1 MKICPVEAELYQVER
16 QTRTMKLTVACRN
29 FANTSKN
36 VQHADA
42 PLTEI

>member
-16 QTRTMKLTVACRN
+16 RTHTTKITVACYS
-29 FANTSKN
+29 FANTSKT

>member
-1 MKICPVEAELYQVER
+1 MKIYPVEAELYQVER
-16 QTRTMKLTVACRN
+16 RTHMMKVTVACRN
-29 FANTSKN
+29 FVNMSKN